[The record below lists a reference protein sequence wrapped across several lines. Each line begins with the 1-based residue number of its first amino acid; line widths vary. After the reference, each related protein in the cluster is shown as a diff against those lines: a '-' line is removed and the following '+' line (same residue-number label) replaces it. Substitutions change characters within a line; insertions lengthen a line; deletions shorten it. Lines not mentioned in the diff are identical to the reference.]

1 MYSLI
6 SAPLRLRGENKLTM
20 VIKRVSHY
28 EELLGIKELQ
38 TSNLKSLL
46 TETEIEK
53 EGFVTAEYSIPFLE
67 RMNALQPS
75 IIAKEGD
82 RVVGYALVATKAL
95 YGSHDLLDDLF
106 RQIDKQTFKGVSLQ
120 QTNYVVVGQL
130 CVAKSHRGLGV
141 VQKMYDFYRQELSDQ
156 YTYLITDV
164 VDQNPRSVKAHLKA
178 GFEIIGSLDYGGSR
192 WHIVLWDWNGNF
204 TEEALRRRE

>member
-1 MYSLI
+1 M
-6 SAPLRLRGENKLTM
+6 TF
-20 VIKRVSHY
+20 KRVSDPS
-28 EELLGIKELQ
+28 EIIGIKVLQ
-38 TSNLKSLL
+38 TSNLKFLL
-46 TETEIEK
+46 TEDEIQK
-53 EGFVTAEYSIPFLE
+53 EGFVTAEYTVPFLE
-67 RMNALQPS
+67 RMNALEPS

-95 YGSHDLLDDLF
+95 YGAHDLLDDLF
-106 RQIDKQTFKGVSLQ
+106 RQIDQLTFKGVDLRE
-120 QTNYVVVGQL
+120 TNYVVVGQL

-141 VQKMYDFYRQELSDQ
+141 VQKMYEFYRQELSDR

-192 WHIVLWDWNGNF
+192 WHIVLWDWGK
-204 TEEALRRRE
+204 